1 MLQNFLF
8 DLKIMKLFLI
18 NTMKNQD
25 SRKFGWTFL
34 GFFYNFLQISKVLL
48 KKKREKLKQCWADSS
63 PGGPSQVESAR
74 PRLRWQLCKK
84 AIGVLANPKWVLL
97 LLH

>member
-1 MLQNFLF
+1 MLQNSLF

-18 NTMKNQD
+18 NTMENKE
-25 SRKFGWTFL
+25 SRKIGWTFL
-34 GFFYNFLQISKVLL
+34 GFFYNFLQISKVIL
-48 KKKREKLKQCWADSS
+48 KKKREKLKQCWDDSC

-74 PRLRWQLCKK
+74 PRPRWQLCEK
-84 AIGVLANPKWVLL
+84 ALGVLANPKWVLL